1 MNYVYMPFMTE
12 DKEEFEIVMDMV
24 PILYGRTPVKS
35 TLIIDNTPILYW
47 KVEINKQLG
56 KTPLLNLLRYLGEDV
71 ILFSKGDK
79 LYKKYIDTG
88 IVEFFK

>member
-1 MNYVYMPFMTE
+1 MPFMTE

-56 KTPLLNLLRYLGEDV
+56 KTPLLNLLRYLGEDF

-79 LYKKYIDTG
+79 LYKIYIDTG

>member
-1 MNYVYMPFMTE
+1 MNYVYIPFMTE
-12 DKEEFEIVMDMV
+12 DKEEFEIVMDMI
-24 PILYGRTPVKS
+24 PILYGRTPVES
-35 TLIIDNTPILYW
+35 SLIIDNIHNLYW

-56 KTPLLNLLRYLGEDV
+56 KTPLLNLLRYLGEDF